1 MSSNSR
7 QKMTTLLLI
16 GCHYQSR
23 QRATH
28 NAIAK
33 AAEMTN
39 RQLSTRINKL
49 RDEAR
54 RLRVSGRTVKANKV
68 EFELMQFVHERMRR
82 QARKKA
88 K

>member
-1 MSSNSR
+1 
-7 QKMTTLLLI
+7 MTP
-16 GCHYQSR
+16 
-23 QRATH
+23 
-28 NAIAK
+28 
-33 AAEMTN
+33 

-68 EFELMQFVHERMRR
+68 EFELMQAVHERMRR